1 MILLV
6 TFKPRDAERAIVAE
20 VAGTIAEICYL
31 ADFDDRGRRDVLS
44 RADVMLSR
52 NPGNELRPDE
62 LPLVHNAR
70 LIQFLARA
78 WTTFGSTHCRQ
89 TCQ

>member
-1 MILLV
+1 M
-6 TFKPRDAERAIVAE
+6 
-20 VAGTIAEICYL
+20 
-31 ADFDDRGRRDVLS
+31 LS
-44 RADVMLSR
+44 RADFMVAR